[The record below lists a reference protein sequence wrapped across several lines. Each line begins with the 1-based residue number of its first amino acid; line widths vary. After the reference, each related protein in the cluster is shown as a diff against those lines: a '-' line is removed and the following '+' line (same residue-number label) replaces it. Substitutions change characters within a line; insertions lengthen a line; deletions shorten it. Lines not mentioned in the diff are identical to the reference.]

1 LRIVHYVQTLRLEKG
16 GAVLA
21 AMDMCTV
28 LAARGHGVAVLSHD
42 TSDAPEAWLAGG
54 DGQPVVT
61 RIARPS
67 RPGGFYSG
75 GQLRTI
81 APHLEA
87 ADVVHLHAIWTPASA
102 QLARLAQGRG
112 VPFIVS
118 VHGVLDD
125 WSMAQRAMKKR
136 LYLFL
141 FGNRMLRHAALIHT
155 TAEEEKRQAARWID
169 ASRARVVPCIC
180 DLDQFEHLPG
190 PDLARRQ
197 FEIGEGGEPT
207 VLFLSRV
214 HYKKSPE
221 VLIRAAALLR
231 DRGSPCRLLFAGS
244 GDSAYMK
251 KLRALADGLNLGDAC
266 RFLGMVT
273 GAAKLSLYQ
282 AADVFALPTSQENF
296 GLVYT
301 ESLACGTPIVAT
313 RGTDIWRDLER
324 SGGAVIA
331 DPSPEAFADA
341 IAELAADRKRRAEMG
356 RRGRAFVF
364 DWLNPDKV
372 AAQFEALYAEATGAV
387 EPPG

>member
-1 LRIVHYVQTLRLEKG
+1 
-16 GAVLA
+16 
-21 AMDMCTV
+21 MDMCTV
-28 LAARGHGVAVLSHD
+28 LAARGHRVTVLSHD
-42 TSDAPEAWLAGG
+42 ISDAPEAWLAGG
-54 DGQPVVT
+54 AGQPAVT

-67 RPGGFYSG
+67 RAGGFYSG
-75 GQLRTI
+75 RQLRAI
-81 APHLEA
+81 APHLEDT
-87 ADVVHLHAIWTPASA
+87 DVAHVHAIWVPSNA
-102 QLARLAQGRG
+102 QIARLAQGRG

-125 WSMAQRAMKKR
+125 WSMAQRTMKKR
-136 LYLFL
+136 LFLLL
-141 FGNRMLRHAALIHT
+141 FGNHMLRHAALIHT

-169 ASRARVVPCIC
+169 AARARVVPYIC
-180 DLDQFEHLPG
+180 DLEPFDDLPG
-190 PDLARRQ
+190 PDLARRR
-197 FEIGEGGEPT
+197 FEIDEGGGPT
-207 VLFLSRV
+207 VLFLSRI

-221 VLIRAAALLR
+221 ILIRAAALLR
-231 DRGSPCRLLFAGS
+231 ERGNPCRLLFAGS
-244 GDSAYMK
+244 GDSDYMA
-251 KLRALADGLNLGDAC
+251 KLRALADSLKLGDAC

-273 GAAKLSLYQ
+273 GADKLSLYQ

-364 DWLNPDKV
+364 AWLNPDKV
-372 AAQFEALYAEATGAV
+372 AAEFEALYAEAAGAV
-387 EPPG
+387 EPPV

>member
-1 LRIVHYVQTLRLEKG
+1 
-16 GAVLA
+16 
-21 AMDMCTV
+21 MDMCTV
-28 LAARGHGVAVLSHD
+28 LAARGHRVTVLSHD

-54 DGQPVVT
+54 AGQPAVT

-75 GQLRTI
+75 RQLSAI
-81 APHLEA
+81 ARQLEDA
-87 ADVVHLHAIWTPASA
+87 NVAHLHAVWVPSNA
-102 QLARLAQGRG
+102 QIARLAQGRG

-118 VHGVLDD
+118 VHGVLDG
-125 WSMAQRAMKKR
+125 WSMAQRTMKKR
-136 LYLFL
+136 LFLLL
-141 FGNRMLRHAALIHT
+141 FGNHMLRHAALIHT

-169 ASRARVVPCIC
+169 DSRARVVPYIC
-180 DLDQFEHLPG
+180 DLEPFEDLPG
-190 PDLARRQ
+190 PDLARQR
-197 FEIGEGGEPT
+197 FEIDEDGGPT

-221 VLIRAAALLR
+221 ILIRAAALLR
-231 DRGSPCRLLFAGS
+231 DRGSPCRLLFAGTGNTAYMAKLRS
-244 GDSAYMK
+244 LADDLDLGDS
-251 KLRALADGLNLGDAC
+251 C

-301 ESLACGTPIVAT
+301 ESLACETPVVAT
-313 RGTDIWRDLER
+313 KGTDIWRDLER
-324 SGGAVIA
+324 SGGALIA

-341 IAELAADRKRRAEMG
+341 IAELAADQNRRAEMG

-364 DWLNPDKV
+364 DWLNPDDV
-372 AAQFEALYAEATGAV
+372 AAEFEALYAEAAGAAN
-387 EPPG
+387 PG